1 MWDEIYFTEQFH
13 TKLNG
18 ITTLWLSW
26 LANYLLNWQTS
37 RVTHCAIDTGSK
49 VSCRWLPHI
58 CLPKQGPMGGT
69 RSGDASPPP
78 TLFWC
83 RVVGSVYDPFYKFPK
98 PALTP
103 ISHWA
108 WWEEQVIDLFFSSL
122 FSFLTKLFLS
132 LFMWATK
139 CNTMKAFQERLTFIP
154 MFKQLAFH
162 SALQCVK
169 TTCGT
174 NHFLSSVIRPWR

>member
-1 MWDEIYFTEQFH
+1 MLLIAQLTQDQKSLAVDYH
-13 TKLNG
+13 THVFRN
-18 ITTLWLSW
+18 
-26 LANYLLNWQTS
+26 
-37 RVTHCAIDTGSK
+37 K
-49 VSCRWLPHI
+49 VPWGAPEVEM
-58 CLPKQGPMGGT
+58 KW
-69 RSGDASPPP
+69 PPP

-103 ISHWA
+103 ISHWV
-108 WWEEQVIDLFFSSL
+108 WWEEQGIDLFFSSL